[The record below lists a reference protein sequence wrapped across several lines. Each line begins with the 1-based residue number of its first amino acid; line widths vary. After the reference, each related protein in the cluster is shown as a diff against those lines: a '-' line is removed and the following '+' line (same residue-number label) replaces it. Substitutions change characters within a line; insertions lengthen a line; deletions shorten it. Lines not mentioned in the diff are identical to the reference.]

1 MTANWWFERKRR
13 SQKSRDPMQ
22 ASFFTNS
29 SIDDDTHALVREAI
43 QNSLDAKSNPASKEP
58 VRVRFSLGSLA
69 ASTGVMAR
77 YVPDEAWLHF
87 NAKDNGLSS
96 PPTASDDCRY
106 LVYED
111 FNTFGLVGN
120 EMACEA
126 EQGNSFYFFMRAEGQ
141 SGKQEGERGRHG
153 IGKYVFPYT
162 SGIRMFIAATIR
174 SSDGRCLIAGQ
185 SVLKSHH
192 VGEGRYTPDGWWG
205 RYEKDADGDHFPL
218 PVEDST
224 LFAQLV
230 TDFGLAR
237 SSGQTGLSLVM
248 PYIQRDVTASKLSEH
263 AVREYFW
270 PIMSGQLIVEVV
282 EDGHLRTIDSTSIRE
297 NLDELLLP
305 EHIDQIAPFTA
316 LASRALIGGNYPTF
330 ELRSPAV
337 PTLPKWDKDYLTK
350 ETASQIH
357 EQLANADGFIRVRC
371 HLYVQESSSKEA
383 RPSHFDIYLSKDVTD
398 TSRKPRFLRE
408 GIIIPEDRVPK
419 VRGYTSMVV
428 IEGGALATLLGD
440 SENPAHT
447 EWEKNATKFK
457 GKYRWGPTTIDFV
470 RLSVRNFLNLMSQ
483 GDEEEDVAILSD
495 IFYLDLPENDDDVPG
510 SRKRA
515 KREKPEPDTVPPI
528 NPPPPPR
535 PQSYRLAKSDDG
547 FILKGPMEQL
557 QQRRRYVIKV
567 AYDFAGASKGR
578 ALKQWD
584 KKDFDLGKASNVC
597 APETE
602 NMSNVVIGGNTVVFE
617 ADTNDFILSIH
628 GFDRRRDIIVD
639 VDSEVVLDETV

>member
-43 QNSLDAKSNPASKEP
+43 QNSLDAKSDCSSSEP
-58 VRVRFSLGSLA
+58 VQVRFSIGSHA
-69 ASTGVMAR
+69 AETGVMAR
-77 YVPDEAWLHF
+77 YVTDEAWLHF
-87 NAKDNGLSS
+87 NAENNGLSN
-96 PPTASDDCRY
+96 PPAATDDCRY

-111 FNTFGLVGN
+111 FNTNGLVGDV
-120 EMACEA
+120 MASEA
-126 EQGNSFYFFMRAEGQ
+126 EPKNSFYFFMRAEGQ

-192 VGEGRYTPDGWWG
+192 VGDERYTPDGWWG
-205 RYEKDADGDHFPL
+205 DYDKVAEDDDFPL
-218 PVEDST
+218 PVDDPA
-224 LFAQLV
+224 LFEQLV

-237 SSGQTGLSLVM
+237 SSGRTGLSIIM
-248 PYIQRDVTASKLSEH
+248 PYVQPEVTAIKLSEH
-263 AVREYFW
+263 VVCEYFW
-270 PIMSGQLIVEVV
+270 PIMNGQLVVEVV
-282 EDGHLRTIDSTSIRE
+282 EDGVSRTIDSTSIRE
-297 NLDELLLP
+297 NLDRLLP
-305 EHIDQIAPFTA
+305 PAQIDQIAPFTA
-316 LASRALIGGNYPTF
+316 LAAKALIDSDFPTF
-330 ELRSPAV
+330 ELNLSDSPS
-337 PTLPKWDKDYLTK
+337 LPKWDKDYLPK
-350 ETASQIH
+350 ETASRIH
-357 EQLANADGFIRVRC
+357 EVLAQNYGFVRVRC
-371 HLYVQESSSKEA
+371 PLYVWDSRLTVS
-383 RPSHFDIYLSKDVTD
+383 RTSHFDIYLSKDVTD

-428 IEGGALATLLGD
+428 IEAGALATLLGD

-470 RLSVRNFLNLMSQ
+470 RLSVSKFLNLMSQ

-495 IFYLDLPENDDDVPG
+495 TFYLELPENDDDVPG

-528 NPPPPPR
+528 EPPPPSHPR
-535 PQSYRLAKSDDG
+535 SYRLVKSEDG
-547 FILKGPMEQL
+547 FIVKGPTEQL

-567 AYDFAGASKGR
+567 AYDFAGASKAR

-584 KKDFDLGKASNVC
+584 KKDFDLCKASNVC

-602 NMSNVVIGGNTVVFE
+602 NVSNVVIGGNTVEFE
-617 ADTNDFILSIH
+617 ADTNDFILSVH
-628 GFDRRRDIIVD
+628 GFDSRRDIIVD
-639 VDSEVVLDETV
+639 VESEVVIDETV

>member
-1 MTANWWFERKRR
+1 MTASWWFERKRR

-43 QNSLDAKSNPASKEP
+43 QNSLDAKLDLSSKEP
-58 VRVRFSLGSLA
+58 VRVRFSIGVHA

-77 YVPDEAWLHF
+77 YVPDEAWPHF
-87 NAKDNGLSS
+87 NAENNGLIS
-96 PPTASDDCRY
+96 PPKASDECRY

-111 FNTFGLVGN
+111 FNTKGLVGN
-120 EMACEA
+120 EKAYEA
-126 EQGNSFYFFMRAEGQ
+126 ESNNSFYFFMRAEGQ
-141 SGKQEGERGRHG
+141 SGKQEGDRGRHG

-192 VGEGRYTPDGWWG
+192 VNGECYTPDGWWG
-205 RYEKDADGDHFPL
+205 CLEKYDEDDYFQL
-218 PVEDST
+218 PVEDSL

-237 SSGQTGLSLVM
+237 SSEQTGLSIIM
-248 PYIQRDVTASKLSEH
+248 PYVQPEVTANKISEH
-263 AVREYFW
+263 TVREYFW
-270 PIMSGQLIVEVV
+270 PILSGQLIVEVV
-282 EDGHLRTIDSTSIRE
+282 EDGLLRIIDSASIHE
-297 NLDELLLP
+297 NLDGLLQQ
-305 EHIDQIAPFTA
+305 EHIGQIAPFTA
-316 LASRALIGGNYPTF
+316 LASRALIGGGYPTF
-330 ELRSPAV
+330 ELKPPEV
-337 PTLPKWDKDYLTK
+337 PSQPRWDKDYLPK
-350 ETASQIH
+350 ETAGRIH
-357 EQLANADGFIRVRC
+357 EELAKTDGFIRVRC
-371 HLYVQESSSKEA
+371 PLYVRENGQKEA

-398 TSRKPRFLRE
+398 TSRKPQFLRE
-408 GIIIPEDRVPK
+408 GILIPEDRVPK

-428 IEGGALATLLGD
+428 VEAGALATLLGD

-457 GKYRWGPTTIDFV
+457 GKYQWGPTTIDFV
-470 RLSVRNFLNLMSQ
+470 RLAVSKFLNLMSQ

-495 IFYLDLPENDDDVPG
+495 IFYLDLLENDDDVPG
-510 SRKRA
+510 SRKHA
-515 KREKPEPDTVPPI
+515 KREKPEPGTVPPI
-528 NPPPPPR
+528 NPPPPPH
-535 PQSYRLAKSDDG
+535 PQSYRLVKSEDG
-547 FILKGPMEQL
+547 FILKGPIEQL
-557 QQRRRYVIKV
+557 QQKRRYVIKV
-567 AYDFAGASKGR
+567 AYDFAGASKAR

-597 APETE
+597 TPETE
-602 NMSNVVIGGNTVVFE
+602 NISNVVIGGNTVAFE
-617 ADTNDFILSIH
+617 ADTNDFMLSVH

>member
-13 SQKSRDPMQ
+13 GQKSRDPMQ

-43 QNSLDAKSNPASKEP
+43 QNSLDAKSDRLSTEP
-58 VRVRFSLGSLA
+58 VKVRFSLGSHA
-69 ASTGVMAR
+69 AATGVMAR
-77 YVPDEAWLHF
+77 YVSDEAWQHF
-87 NAKDNGLSS
+87 NAENNGLVS
-96 PPTASDDCRY
+96 PPTASDVCRY

-111 FNTFGLVGN
+111 FNTKGLVGDV
-120 EMACEA
+120 MSDEA
-126 EQGNSFYFFMRAEGQ
+126 QSENSFFFFMRAEGQ
-141 SGKQEGERGRHG
+141 SGKKEGELGRHG

-162 SGIRMFIAATIR
+162 SGIRMFIAATVRIT
-174 SSDGRCLIAGQ
+174 DGRCLIAGQ
-185 SVLKSHH
+185 SVLKSHQ
-192 VGEGRYTPDGWWG
+192 VDGERYTPDGWWG
-205 RYEKDADGDHFPL
+205 GIERDAKDDNFPL
-218 PVEDST
+218 PVEDPI

-237 SSGQTGLSLVM
+237 SSDQSGLSLIM
-248 PYIQRDVTASKLSEH
+248 PYVQPEVTVNKLSEH
-263 AVREYFW
+263 VVCEYFW
-270 PIMSGQLIVEVV
+270 PIMNGQLVVEVV
-282 EDGHLRTIDSTSIRE
+282 EDGQSRMIDSSSIRE
-297 NLDELLLP
+297 KLDGLLLP
-305 EHIDQIAPFTA
+305 GQIDQIAPFTA
-316 LASRALIGGNYPTF
+316 LTSRALNSGSYPTF
-330 ELRSPAV
+330 ELKPPEV
-337 PTLPKWDKDYLTK
+337 PSQPKWDKDYLTK
-350 ETASQIH
+350 EKASQIH
-357 EQLANADGFIRVRC
+357 EELSKTDGFIRVRC
-371 HLYVQESSSKEA
+371 YLHVQEISTKEA
-383 RPSHFDIYLSKDVTD
+383 RKSHFDIYLSKDVSD
-398 TSRKPRFLRE
+398 ISRKPRFLRE
-408 GIIIPEDRVPK
+408 GILIPEDRVPK

-428 IEGGALATLLGD
+428 IEEGSLATLLGD

-457 GKYRWGPTTIDFV
+457 GKYRWGATTIDFV
-470 RLSVRNFLNLMSQ
+470 RLSVRNFLHLMSQ

-515 KREKPEPDTVPPI
+515 KREKPEPGTVPPI
-528 NPPPPPR
+528 EPPPPPR
-535 PQSYRLAKSDDG
+535 PQSYRLAKLEDG
-547 FILKGPMEQL
+547 FILKGPTENL

-567 AYDFAGASKGR
+567 AYDFAGASKAR

-602 NMSNVVIGGNTVVFE
+602 NMSNVVIGGNTVAFE
-617 ADTNDFILSIH
+617 ADTNDFILSVH